1 MKKNIYIL
9 TMVSFIFTGC
19 SNVLLPYKEAPSCS
33 QGKQNGYCGS
43 VSDVYKVTKK
53 KYN

>member
-1 MKKNIYIL
+1 MKKNIFLLVVI
-9 TMVSFIFTGC
+9 SIIFSGC
-19 SNVLLPYKEAPSCS
+19 ANILLPYKEAPSCS
-33 QGKQNGYCGS
+33 QGKNNGYCGS